1 MKEIPEFEDEETR
14 DLMLE
19 EEYGFLDKK
28 EDVSLSDVGYI
39 IISLALKTSATKKIL
54 DKEKVIAKDNFDSEG
69 FVYSLWLTLDEK
81 FKIIDK
87 LCSVIN
93 FSKIFGAWGAPLDL
107 VKKKAIRALI
117 RYVIIPV
124 ICGLFKEKEKVAETE
139 GKTKTKKAKK

>member
-28 EDVSLSDVGYI
+28 EDVNLSDVGYI